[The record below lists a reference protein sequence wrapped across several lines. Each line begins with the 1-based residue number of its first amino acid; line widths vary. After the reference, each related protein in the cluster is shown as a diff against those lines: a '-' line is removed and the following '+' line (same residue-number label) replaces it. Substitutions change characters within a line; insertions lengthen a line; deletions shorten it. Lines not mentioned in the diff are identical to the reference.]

1 MRGKQ
6 GFCPMVDND
15 KAFMKEAVKEAK
27 KACQKGE
34 VPVGAVIVRDGKI
47 IGRGHNET
55 ESKNDASSHG
65 EINAIRKA
73 GKKLG
78 DWRLSGCTMYVS
90 AEPCTMCAG
99 AIVLARID
107 RLVTGAGSPKS
118 GACYTLKNLLSDER
132 LNHTVDLT
140 TGVMEEECSSLL
152 KSFFRKLR
160 KKNNK
165 SEDTE
170 VGSNR

>member
-1 MRGKQ
+1 MI
-6 GFCPMVDND
+6 DND
-15 KAFMKEAVKEAK
+15 IRYMKEAVKEAK
-27 KACQKGE
+27 KAYKKGE
-34 VPVGAVIVRDGKI
+34 VPVGTVIVKDSQI

-55 ESKNDASSHG
+55 ESKNDAAAHG
-65 EINAIRKA
+65 EIIAIRKA
-73 GKKLG
+73 GKRTG

-99 AIVLARID
+99 AIVLARIE
-107 RLVTGAGSPKS
+107 RLVTGASSPKS
-118 GACYTLKNLLSDER
+118 GACYTLKNLLSDSR

-140 TGVMEEECSSLL
+140 SGVMEEECSSLL
-152 KSFFRKLR
+152 KSFFRELR
-160 KKNNK
+160 KKDNK